1 MFFSLCYLLSH
12 LLLVMSQPG
21 SACPQPRVPGL
32 LFWPLGF
39 PEPALSQRWPS
50 SPPHWLS
57 QKRNR
62 VHVQPPILSYFI
74 NFGALHWPGGLMVS
88 MLCFIGCS
96 LTSSH
101 ELCVQFLMHVYF
113 LWGCNLTFLWGFG
126 YFLLPFGMLFFPYVL
141 LWFLLDIMSS
151 GLIKIA
157 LTSH

>member
-1 MFFSLCYLLSH
+1 MVFSLCYLLSH

-21 SACPQPRVPGL
+21 SACPQPRVQGL
-32 LFWPLGF
+32 LFWPLGC
-39 PEPALSQRWPS
+39 PKPAPSQHWPS

-74 NFGALHWPGGLMVS
+74 NFGALHWPGGLPVS

-96 LTSSH
+96 LTSSC

-126 YFLLPFGMLFFPYVL
+126 YFLLPFGILFFLMFFFDFYLTLCL
-141 LWFLLDIMSS
+141 L
-151 GLIKIA
+151 G
-157 LTSH
+157 